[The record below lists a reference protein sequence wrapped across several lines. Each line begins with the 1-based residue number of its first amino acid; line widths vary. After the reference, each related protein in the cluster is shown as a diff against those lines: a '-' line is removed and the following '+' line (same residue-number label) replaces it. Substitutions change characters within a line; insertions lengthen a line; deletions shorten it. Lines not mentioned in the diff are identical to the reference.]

1 MFSFQNCPPKTV
13 ILEHWHQNWKKWID
27 GETDR
32 LVMEAGGRDITPFSD
47 WFSMTPQLYNRPF
60 SCFNFPF
67 SWSLTSL
74 CKSHHHTHLLP
85 QMFEVPAQY
94 FSGGSKC
101 FEILGPNLERLRW
114 SHLKDYVEKSNQRH
128 WHMSAGW
135 ILFNMVLYKTLV
147 MDIWSEAVVKVWHL
161 FNLWKHEYL
170 TNSFCLDTVQWFRE
184 WTIDHWHRLCS
195 ALKAWAFIFSRAR
208 IKC

>member
-13 ILEHWHQNWKKWID
+13 ILEHWHQNWKEWID

-85 QMFEVPAQY
+85 QMFEVPARY
-94 FSGGSKC
+94 FLGGSKC
-101 FEILGPNLERLRW
+101 FQMLWPNLERLDDLTSGIMLRNQIRGIDTSLLEGLYSIWCYIKRW
-114 SHLKDYVEKSNQRH
+114 S
-128 WHMSAGW
+128 W
-135 ILFNMVLYKTLV
+135 IS
-147 MDIWSEAVVKVWHL
+147 D
-161 FNLWKHEYL
+161 
-170 TNSFCLDTVQWFRE
+170 R
-184 WTIDHWHRLCS
+184 RL
-195 ALKAWAFIFSRAR
+195 L
-208 IKC
+208 

>member
-1 MFSFQNCPPKTV
+1 MQKQFWKMKQHSQDTWIVFQLDQNIYNSSCDDNSTSWSISPNCLFSGLRKQWVHDEYLHSGGTNAYTHESMWKRNTLLELWQTQIISWCQFLSVDVREIIWYSLLVHVLFQKRPPKTL
-13 ILEHWHQNWKKWID
+13 ILEHWHQNWKEWID

-94 FSGGSKC
+94 F
-101 FEILGPNLERLRW
+101 
-114 SHLKDYVEKSNQRH
+114 
-128 WHMSAGW
+128 
-135 ILFNMVLYKTLV
+135 
-147 MDIWSEAVVKVWHL
+147 
-161 FNLWKHEYL
+161 
-170 TNSFCLDTVQWFRE
+170 
-184 WTIDHWHRLCS
+184 
-195 ALKAWAFIFSRAR
+195 
-208 IKC
+208 

>member
-1 MFSFQNCPPKTV
+1 
-13 ILEHWHQNWKKWID
+13 
-27 GETDR
+27 
-32 LVMEAGGRDITPFSD
+32 MEAGGRDITPFSD

-85 QMFEVPAQY
+85 QMFEMPDQY
-94 FSGGSKC
+94 SLGGSKC
-101 FEILGPNLERLRW
+101 FEILRPNLERLRW

-135 ILFNMVLYKTLV
+135 IIFNMVLHKTLI
-147 MDIWSEAVVKVWHL
+147 MDIWSEAVAGRNPFQFVKTWISNLFISLGHCPMVPRMDNRSLTQTMQCSKSFGLHL
-161 FNLWKHEYL
+161 LSR
-170 TNSFCLDTVQWFRE
+170 TN
-184 WTIDHWHRLCS
+184 
-195 ALKAWAFIFSRAR
+195 
-208 IKC
+208 